1 MQRLTDYGIKSWS
14 ELEGVIP
21 NIIEVKMKTSYRQ
34 SKKLLD
40 VAKRIYADT
49 LDKKPNYSAFMKSNK
64 VPEPLVFVDTNE
76 DAKITWISKR
86 IEEVYRA
93 YGEQLLQ

>member
-1 MQRLTDYGIKSWS
+1 
-14 ELEGVIP
+14 
-21 NIIEVKMKTSYRQ
+21 
-34 SKKLLD
+34 
-40 VAKRIYADT
+40 
-49 LDKKPNYSAFMKSNK
+49 MKSNK

-93 YGEQLLQ
+93 YGEQLPSIAIFVNDKGYIPAFIQRLQNTDFFKAHKFMSLMVQITK